1 MHLSSASE
9 KSFMVRFVRSSRDSN
24 EGERNYLTI
33 YYMYV
38 AHETSNGL
46 TQLHFLSVNWGMTSS
61 IILSHFSHKEQLFHC
76 HRYKQALQVII
87 WPEIQTTL
95 YDIVTQM

>member
-9 KSFMVRFVRSSRDSN
+9 KSFMVRFVRSSRDSS
-24 EGERNYLTI
+24 EGERNYLNI

-61 IILSHFSHKEQLFHC
+61 IILPHFSQKEQFSLP
-76 HRYKQALQVII
+76 L
-87 WPEIQTTL
+87 IQTSIAGYNL
-95 YDIVTQM
+95 ANL

>member
-1 MHLSSASE
+1 MHLSLASE
-9 KSFMVRFVRSSRDSN
+9 KSFMVRFVRSSRDSS
-24 EGERNYLTI
+24 EGERNYLTT

-61 IILSHFSHKEQLFHC
+61 IILSDFSHKEQFHC
-76 HRYKQALQVII
+76 H
-87 WPEIQTTL
+87 
-95 YDIVTQM
+95 

>member
-9 KSFMVRFVRSSRDSN
+9 KSFMVRFVRSSRDSS

-61 IILSHFSHKEQLFHC
+61 IILSHFSHKEQFSLP
-76 HRYKQALQVII
+76 L
-87 WPEIQTTL
+87 IQTSIAGYNNYLARDT
-95 YDIVTQM
+95 D